1 MLFQLLELGDCT
13 AAPACFF
20 KTVSELCKLER
31 LRLEKGSVGVGFSKL
46 ANAPKLAQVELIDF
60 RVLPGFR
67 EGLRPVKNIQKML
80 LIPQYKVSGDFY
92 LRSPIMANEMTI
104 IE

>member
-1 MLFQLLELGDCT
+1 MFISKPPFQLLELGDCT

-80 LIPQYKVSGDFY
+80 LIPQYKVSCELFEFSNYGK
-92 LRSPIMANEMTI
+92 
-104 IE
+104 

>member
-1 MLFQLLELGDCT
+1 M
-13 AAPACFF
+13 
-20 KTVSELCKLER
+20 
-31 LRLEKGSVGVGFSKL
+31 GVGFSKL

-92 LRSPIMANEMTI
+92 LSSPIMANEMTI